1 MAEETRSVF
10 EHPVTFI
17 LYTSRGDMILHDI
30 PWEGNSV
37 TAVFDIPVDT
47 YVNGWVTAHPDGSEL
62 TRKDGLVDECFAGDT
77 YTIVLGAFDP
87 VPETVGRPTVS
98 GKDVGAPEQLGM
110 WDGFGFDGRE
120 L

>member
-1 MAEETRSVF
+1 MKQQPEETRSVF

-87 VPETVGRPTVS
+87 APETVGRPTLFDEGLERARFAS
-98 GKDVGAPEQLGM
+98 EHGTP
-110 WDGFGFDGRE
+110 FDG
-120 L
+120 